1 MTFNQWA
8 AATGISALPA
18 SAKSA
23 CEAIWDALVRRGA
36 STGEASIL
44 LTDLAHSLPKREL
57 SGGFFDEDEGD
68 YD

>member
-8 AATGISALPA
+8 AATGASALPA
-18 SAKSA
+18 AAKSA

-36 STGEASIL
+36 STSEASGL
-44 LTDLAHSLPKREL
+44 LTDLAESLPKREL
-57 SGGFFDEDEGD
+57 TGGFFDDEGD